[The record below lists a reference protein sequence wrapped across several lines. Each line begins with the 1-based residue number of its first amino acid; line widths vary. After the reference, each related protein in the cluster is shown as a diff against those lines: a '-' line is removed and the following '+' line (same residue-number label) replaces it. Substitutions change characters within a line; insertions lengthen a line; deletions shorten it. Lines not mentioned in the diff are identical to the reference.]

1 MPDVKDNN
9 PTVKAL
15 TTRNL
20 QLWSTQRLNQH
31 LLSQVLSGWDEKK
44 KQQSARKEENL

>member
-15 TTRNL
+15 TIRNL
-20 QLWSTQRLNQH
+20 QLCSIGRLNQKLVSQI
-31 LLSQVLSGWDEKK
+31 LLGWDEKK

>member
-1 MPDVKDNN
+1 MFKENN

-15 TTRNL
+15 SIRNL
-20 QLWSTQRLNQH
+20 QIWSTQRLNQK
-31 LLSQVLSGWDEKK
+31 LVSQPLPGWSEKK